1 MTAQDFLLLLP
12 EAVMVGVGL
21 ILLLLDLFSSRRGWL
36 ELVAVAGTLAA
47 LGSLWVVPVG
57 RAGLGGLILSDG
69 FGMFFRALLLGVLL
83 MVELVSMEYVRRRG
97 IPAGEFLALLS
108 FATAGA
114 MLMSVSIDLVS
125 LYIGLEL
132 LSLSSYVLAGLLSAD
147 PRSGEASLKYFLN
160 GALSSALFLFGVS
173 VFYGV
178 SGSTDL
184 GETARSLREGGGR
197 DLLSL
202 AALFLV
208 LAGVGFK
215 LGMVPFHLWVPDTY
229 EGAPTPVSAF
239 LSVGSK
245 AAALAAFLRL
255 FFWAFEPLRES
266 WMAALGV
273 LSLLTMVLGNT
284 AALHQRNVKRMLG
297 YSSISHVGYILAGL
311 AAGTAAGFSAA
322 LYYAA
327 TYAFM
332 TFGAFAVLVALSR
345 ESLDD
350 LGGLA
355 RREPVLAFL
364 TLLFMLSLLGI
375 PPLGGFWAKLFVF
388 RAAVEAGLVWL
399 AVAVALNSVI
409 SIGYYYRVI
418 RTVYAAPLPEETGP
432 FLAGFPLQL
441 GLALAA
447 AGVVLT
453 GLFPD
458 AFLHWAEAATFLP

>member
-1 MTAQDFLLLLP
+1 
-12 EAVMVGVGL
+12 MVGVGIL
-21 ILLLLDLFSSRRGWL
+21 LLLLDLFLPSRRTVLW
-36 ELVAVAGTLAA
+36 LVALG
-47 LGSLWVVPVG
+47 GSLLALASLWAVPVG
-57 RAGLGGLILSDG
+57 RAGLGGLVFSDG
-69 FGMFFRALLLGVLL
+69 FGMFFRTLLLVVLL
-83 MVELVSMEYVRRRG
+83 MVELVSIEYVRGKG
-97 IPAGEFLALLS
+97 IPEGEFLALLS
-108 FATAGA
+108 FASAGA
-114 MLMSVSIDLVS
+114 MFMAVSIDLVA

-132 LSLSSYVLAGLLSAD
+132 LSLSSYALAGLLLAD

-160 GALSSALFLFGVS
+160 GALASAVFLFGVS
-173 VFYGV
+173 IFYGV

-184 GETARSLREGGGR
+184 GETARSLAQRGA
-197 DLLSL
+197 DLRPDPLSL

-208 LAGVGFK
+208 LGGIGFK

-255 FFWAFEPLRES
+255 FFWAFAPVRES
-266 WMAALGV
+266 WTAALGV
-273 LSLLTMVLGNT
+273 LSLLTMILGNT

-311 AAGTAAGFSAA
+311 AAGTVAGFSAA
-322 LYYAA
+322 LFYAA
-327 TYAFM
+327 AYAFM

-345 ESLDD
+345 EEMED
-350 LGGLA
+350 LGGLY

-388 RAAVEAGLVWL
+388 RATVEAGMSWL
-399 AVAVALNSVI
+399 AVAVAANSVI

-418 RTVYAAPLPEETGP
+418 RTAYSSPSPEEAP
-432 FLAGFPLQL
+432 PLLAGLPLQL

-458 AFLHWAEAATFLP
+458 AFLRWAEAAAFFP